1 MKKFI
6 FVLFLFSLISSCAK
20 EDKMAQENHN
30 TEVDPAYR
38 KDAENFWH
46 NFMSFGKIAT
56 LSIIVVLLLMAVFL
70 L

>member
-1 MKKFI
+1 
-6 FVLFLFSLISSCAK
+6 
-20 EDKMAQENHN
+20 MAQENHN
-30 TEVDPAYR
+30 IEVDPAYR

-56 LSIIVVLLLMAVFL
+56 LGVIIVLLLMAIFL